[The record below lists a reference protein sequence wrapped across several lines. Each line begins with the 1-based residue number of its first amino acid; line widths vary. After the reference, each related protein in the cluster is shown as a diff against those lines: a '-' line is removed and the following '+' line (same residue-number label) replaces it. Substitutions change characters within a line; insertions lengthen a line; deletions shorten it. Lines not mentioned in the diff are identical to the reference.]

1 VSAAV
6 STAGALDDLNTLGVR
21 SSADRVVVADSIDAL
36 RRVIFEARDEAVP
49 LLVIGGGSN
58 VVLQRHWPGIACL
71 VRMRG
76 VRVDAAGVNRF
87 AVTAAAGEG
96 WHALVRYCLGR
107 GLFGLENLALI
118 PGSVGAAPLQNI
130 GAYGVEL
137 ADRLLSVQAMD
148 VNSGEIR
155 DFDRAS
161 CRFGYRDSVF
171 KSVEPGRYVITQVT
185 MELSTQPGPVL
196 DYPDLRAE
204 LKAMGR
210 DDPSP
215 VQVAEA
221 VIRVR
226 RRKLPD
232 PRHVGNVGSFFKNPV
247 VDAGAVAPLRKEI
260 ADLVVHDI
268 AGKFKLSAA
277 QLIDRAGWKGARRG
291 KVGVWPRQPLVLVNL
306 GGGSGT
312 DFITLG
318 EEIRADIHSRYGVTL
333 ELEPRILGEP

>member
-1 VSAAV
+1 VSAAN
-6 STAGALDDLNTLGVR
+6 ALDDLNTLGVR
-21 SSADRVVVADSIDAL
+21 ARADRVVFAASVDAL
-36 RRVIFEARDEAVP
+36 RRVIFEARDECLP
-49 LLVIGGGSN
+49 LLVLGGGSN
-58 VVLQRHWPGIACL
+58 VVLQRHWPGIVCL
-71 VRMRG
+71 VRTRG
-76 VRVDAAGVNRF
+76 VRVGPAGADRF

-96 WHALVRYCLGR
+96 WHGLVRYCLGR
-107 GLFGLENLALI
+107 GLYGLENLALI

-137 ADRLLSVQAMD
+137 ADRLLSLQAMD
-148 VNSGEIR
+148 VNSGEIC

-161 CRFGYRDSVF
+161 CGFGYRDSVF

-185 MELSTQPGPVL
+185 LELSTRSLPVL
-196 DYPDLRAE
+196 GYPDLRAE

-215 VQVAEA
+215 VQVAES

-232 PRHVGNVGSFFKNPV
+232 PRYIGNVGSFFKNPV
-247 VDAGAVAPLRKEI
+247 VSADTVARVREEI
-260 ADLVVHDI
+260 TDLVAHDV

-291 KVGVWPRQPLVLVNL
+291 RVGVWSRQPLVLVNL

-318 EEIRADIHSRYGVTL
+318 EEIRADIHSRFGVTL
-333 ELEPRILGEP
+333 ELEPRVLGEP